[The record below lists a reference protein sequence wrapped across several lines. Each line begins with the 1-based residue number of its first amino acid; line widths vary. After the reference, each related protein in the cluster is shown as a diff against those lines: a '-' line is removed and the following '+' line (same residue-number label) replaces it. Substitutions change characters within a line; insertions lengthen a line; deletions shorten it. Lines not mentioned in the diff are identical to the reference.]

1 MKKLL
6 LVLLMVSFLLPSEVG
21 RYQISVATAT
31 SKKGVVY
38 VVEVIFDTKEGKVI
52 KRNRIL
58 LSKYQ
63 YPKKNKYGR
72 TPSRK

>member
-21 RYQISVATAT
+21 RYQISISTAT
-31 SKKGVVY
+31 TKKGNVY
-38 VVEVIFDTKEGKVI
+38 VVETVFDTKEGKVLQRKKI
-52 KRNRIL
+52 P

-63 YPKKNKYGR
+63 YPKKDKYGR
-72 TPSRK
+72 TLPKK

>member
-31 SKKGVVY
+31 TKKGDVY
-38 VVEVIFDTKEGKVI
+38 VVETIFDTKEGKVI

>member
-38 VVEVIFDTKEGKVI
+38 VVETIFDTKEGKVL
-52 KRNRIL
+52 KRKRIL

-63 YPKKNKYGR
+63 YPKKDKYGR
-72 TPSRK
+72 TLPNK